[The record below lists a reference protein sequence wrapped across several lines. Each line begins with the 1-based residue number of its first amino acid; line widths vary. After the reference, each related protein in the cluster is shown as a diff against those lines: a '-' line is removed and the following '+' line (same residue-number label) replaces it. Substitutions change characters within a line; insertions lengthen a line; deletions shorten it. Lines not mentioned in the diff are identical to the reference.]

1 MLSCRDVA
9 RRADALLD
17 AELGTLERVQVR
29 LHLMMCRGCAAFVE
43 QMRATHRLTA
53 QALDAQSAPPGQ
65 PEILGR
71 ILELAR
77 HPDNEDA
84 AGTDVSTERDPDAKP
99 KD

>member
-17 AELGTLERVQVR
+17 AELPMWERIQVR
-29 LHLMMCRGCAAFVE
+29 LHLMMCRGCAAFVG
-43 QMRATHRLTA
+43 QMRATRRLTA
-53 QALDAQSAPPGQ
+53 QALDAQSAPPAQ
-65 PEILGR
+65 PETLGR

-77 HPDNEDA
+77 HPDSEDA
-84 AGTDVSTERDPDAKP
+84 AGCDASMGRDPDAKP

>member
-1 MLSCRDVA
+1 MLSCKDVA
-9 RRADALLD
+9 RRADAFLD
-17 AELGTLERVQVR
+17 AELGALDRIQIR

-53 QALDAQSAPPGQ
+53 QALDAQSAPPAQ
-65 PEILGR
+65 PETLGR

-84 AGTDVSTERDPDAKP
+84 ARTDVSMKRDPDAKP